1 MNYYKISGKTD
12 VSRFPLGLLTGVGL
26 SVIVAFLY
34 IWLGSLLS
42 FIIVKILLLTGA
54 VYTVLQIV
62 KLANRISKNRNQ
74 NITRLFILVNSL
86 TLLYCSWVFFVVLV
100 LGRNIS
106 DAVPHLFDYVKL
118 LFNFQVYE
126 VTTPMSWFRDTNGA
140 VASGWETYVVLG
152 GEAFLLAFG
161 PLIGSKIDHFD
172 NMVFC
177 ENCNQWIKRTA
188 RINKEFTKPFSKA
201 QLEKMIIEGDLSEL
215 MDLPDSPQ
223 NSKLFYEI
231 NLYQCQSCS
240 SSNFIR
246 IRKRD
251 FTFSKNDRSEV
262 LIDYCQLT
270 NMKLI
275 DSLISR

>member
-201 QLEKMIIEGDLSEL
+201 QLEIDGFTGFT
-215 MDLPDSPQ
+215 
-223 NSKLFYEI
+223 SK
-231 NLYQCQSCS
+231 Q
-240 SSNFIR
+240 
-246 IRKRD
+246 
-251 FTFSKNDRSEV
+251 
-262 LIDYCQLT
+262 
-270 NMKLI
+270 
-275 DSLISR
+275 